1 MNNIELVE
9 KATQKVYDP
18 EFPFIDIYTMGL
30 IYNIQINEEI
40 KEVEITM
47 SLTSPTCPMGDL
59 IQQLVIDQ
67 VESDLKWYSCK
78 TELTFQP
85 PRQPDMI
92 KDEDI
97 KKMFE

>member
-1 MNNIELVE
+1 MNNIEIVE
-9 KATQKVYDP
+9 KSTQQVYDP

-30 IYNIQINEEI
+30 IYNIEINEEI
-40 KEVEITM
+40 KEVIITM
-47 SLTSPTCPMGDL
+47 TLTSPTCPMGDL

-78 TELTFQP
+78 TELSFEPT
-85 PRQPDMI
+85 RQPDMI

-97 KKMFE
+97 KRMFE